1 MGRFNVSALPGGFHN
16 STAIPGAIDL
26 YEPVLYPRLMAT
38 IVVSSSTTVAQ
49 EEEKKKTKKKTKKY
63 TETPSHTSIGSEEE
77 KKKYTPTPPH
87 TSIGSEE
94 QKKNRQTPHTSLA
107 APPIV
112 LPTNPMT
119 NLMDK
124 TVDRTYTVTYVK
136 PVFMIHVGGTRC
148 VTWSIDRIVQRHAC
162 ITWGVEFIRA
172 IFFIFFLY
180 V

>member
-1 MGRFNVSALPGGFHN
+1 MYTWPVFFIFYLFLCLKRNDEVDQYSRVCSMFDVRVRCRTVGRFNVSALPGGFHN

-38 IVVSSSTTVAQ
+38 VVVSSSTTVAQ

-63 TETPSHTSIGSEEE
+63 TETPPHTSIGSEEE
-77 KKKYTPTPPH
+77 KKKNPP
-87 TSIGSEE
+87 
-94 QKKNRQTPHTSLA
+94 TPHTSLA

-136 PVFMIHVGGTRC
+136 PVIHVGDTLSLP
-148 VTWSIDRIVQRHAC
+148 VPHDEKT
-162 ITWGVEFIRA
+162 
-172 IFFIFFLY
+172 
-180 V
+180 